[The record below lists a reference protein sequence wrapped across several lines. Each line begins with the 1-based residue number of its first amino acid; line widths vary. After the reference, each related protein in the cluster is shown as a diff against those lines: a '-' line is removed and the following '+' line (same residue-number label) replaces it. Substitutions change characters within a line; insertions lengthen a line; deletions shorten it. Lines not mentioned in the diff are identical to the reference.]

1 MKIISRVQCKSSTVD
16 NCVLSKITR
25 IAYPNFIR
33 AYFCP
38 LITSITRKKTEVCS
52 LATTSDNRWGESP
65 FIVRNQNLNNSES
78 HILAQ
83 IIKNSCEFIKST
95 GKHAIHVQ
103 VAQSLKLTIGVV
115 FSISSFRLIRGIL
128 FLFSMSF
135 LSNELLQSI
144 L

>member
-1 MKIISRVQCKSSTVD
+1 MGMKIISRVQCKSSTVD

-65 FIVRNQNLNNSES
+65 FIVRNQSLNNSES
-78 HILAQ
+78 RILAQ

-95 GKHAIHVQ
+95 GKHAIHASFTGCPMTQ
-103 VAQSLKLTIGVV
+103 TYSQCSLQY
-115 FSISSFRLIRGIL
+115 FSISSFT
-128 FLFSMSF
+128 F
-135 LSNELLQSI
+135 N
-144 L
+144 